1 MQMSIVVFIISI
13 LLFFVLFF
21 GIGFLLNMILRMC
34 WVMTFI
40 YPIIAILIVD
50 KIRFIEY
57 FTNTIISFQTL
68 GHRLSSLGT
77 ADIVILLSGFLGA
90 ISAGIAIK
98 LLRKNGY
105 QMF

>member
-34 WVMTFI
+34 WVMTI
-40 YPIIAILIVD
+40 LYPIFVILFID
-50 KIRFIEY
+50 KVRFSEY
-57 FTNTIISFQTL
+57 FTNSGVAFQSL